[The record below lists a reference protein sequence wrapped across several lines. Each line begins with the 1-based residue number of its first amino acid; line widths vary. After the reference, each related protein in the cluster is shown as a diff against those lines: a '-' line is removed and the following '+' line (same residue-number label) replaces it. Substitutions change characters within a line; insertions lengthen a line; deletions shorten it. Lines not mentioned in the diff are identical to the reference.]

1 MNKLLIIL
9 SIIIIFIAVILST
22 EYKHLAMTIFQLL
35 YYHKSTHQ
43 DNKIFPSV
51 FMEGNPKIP
60 KIERDLIKYDKTKID
75 FSKNSAESIMVLH
88 KNKIVIEEYY
98 NNSTSSSKFNLF
110 SATKTIISLAVG
122 ILQDRKLI
130 SINDRIKKYLPY
142 LPLKDKTTIKDILQ
156 MSSGYEMKKHLFLVD
171 MGFDYFAYNLTD
183 RLINYKV
190 AYNPGEYFVY
200 KNLNTQILGL
210 LIEKVSKQ
218 KLNEFIYD
226 NLYKY
231 VGREKAEWNTDRVG
245 NVKAFCCLYL
255 TNEDFLRFGKI
266 ILDKGKIGDKVI
278 VSEKYVNE
286 MFNPNP
292 KLTVIRRQGK
302 SEKNTFY
309 GLQCWTLNTDDGY
322 KIKYFNGMLGQY
334 NIIVEDLDI
343 LISIFS
349 NDRNKGTRENFEK
362 IVKNYVK
369 NARKVIYG

>member
-1 MNKLLIIL
+1 
-9 SIIIIFIAVILST
+9 
-22 EYKHLAMTIFQLL
+22 
-35 YYHKSTHQ
+35 
-43 DNKIFPSV
+43 
-51 FMEGNPKIP
+51 
-60 KIERDLIKYDKTKID
+60 
-75 FSKNSAESIMVLH
+75 
-88 KNKIVIEEYY
+88 
-98 NNSTSSSKFNLF
+98 
-110 SATKTIISLAVG
+110 
-122 ILQDRKLI
+122 
-130 SINDRIKKYLPY
+130 
-142 LPLKDKTTIKDILQ
+142 
-156 MSSGYEMKKHLFLVD
+156 

-245 NVKAFCCLYL
+245 NIKAFCCLYL

>member
-1 MNKLLIIL
+1 
-9 SIIIIFIAVILST
+9 
-22 EYKHLAMTIFQLL
+22 
-35 YYHKSTHQ
+35 
-43 DNKIFPSV
+43 
-51 FMEGNPKIP
+51 MEGNPKIP

-75 FSKNSAESIMVLH
+75 FSKNSAESILVLH

-231 VGREKAEWNTDRVG
+231 VGKEKAEWNTDRVG
-245 NVKAFCCLYL
+245 NAKAFCCLYL

-278 VSEKYVNE
+278 VSEKYINE

>member
-1 MNKLLIIL
+1 MNKLLIFL

-35 YYHKSTHQ
+35 YYHKSTHH
-43 DNKIFPSV
+43 DNEIFPSV

-60 KIERDLIKYDKTKID
+60 KLERDLIKYDKTKID
-75 FSKNSAESIMVLH
+75 FSKNSAESILVLH

-98 NNSTSSSKFNLF
+98 NNSTSSSKYNLF

-122 ILQDRKLI
+122 ILQDRNLI

-142 LPLKDKTTIKDILQ
+142 LPLKDKTTIRDILQ
-156 MSSGYEMKKHLFLVD
+156 MSSGYEMKKYLFLVD

-190 AYNPGEYFVY
+190 AYEPGEYFVY

-231 VGREKAEWNTDRVG
+231 IGREKAEWNTDRVG

-255 TNEDFLRFGKI
+255 TNEDFLRIGKI

-278 VSEKYVNE
+278 VSEKYINE
-286 MFNPNP
+286 MFNPNS
-292 KLTVIRRQGK
+292 KLTVIRRKGK
-302 SEKNTFY
+302 GEKNTFY
-309 GLQCWTLNTDDGY
+309 GLQCWTVNTDDGL
-322 KIKYFNGMLGQY
+322 KIKYFSGMLGQY
-334 NIIVEDLDI
+334 NIIVDDLDI

-349 NDRNKGTRENFEK
+349 YDKRKGTRENFEK
-362 IVKNYVK
+362 IVKNYVE
-369 NARKVIYG
+369 NARKVIYS